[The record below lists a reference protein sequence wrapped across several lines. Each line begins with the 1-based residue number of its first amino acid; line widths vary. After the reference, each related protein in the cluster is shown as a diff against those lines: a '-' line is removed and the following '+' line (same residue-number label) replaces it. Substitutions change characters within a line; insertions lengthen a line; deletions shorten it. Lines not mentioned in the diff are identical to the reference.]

1 MPGRGAS
8 PDGSS
13 GETGILLPSPDIR
26 RDAYVRLAELLE
38 RHIEEIRDLRV
49 APAPSYEQLEAS
61 LRPFDFAEPV
71 PLDELLE
78 SCAALLRD
86 GLVHTSHPRYFG
98 LFNPTPAFA
107 GVLADTLVAAFNPQL
122 AVTSH
127 APAAV
132 AIERHVLAFL
142 AAGLGLEGAT
152 GSFTSGGAE
161 ANLTGVLLA
170 LERHFPE
177 TAADGLASL
186 RARPA
191 MYVSTEA
198 HHSFV
203 KAARIAGLG
212 HSAVRAIPA
221 RADLRLD
228 VDAVRS
234 RIEGD
239 RAAGERPFLVVATA
253 GSTAA
258 GVVDP
263 LSELAELC
271 SELEVDLH
279 VDAAWA
285 GAIGLSA
292 RLRPLLAGIERADS
306 VTVDAHKWLSA
317 PMGAGVFLTRHA
329 QDLTS
334 TFRVA
339 AAYMPSA
346 EASDPYLASAQWS
359 RRLIGLKVFMSLAA
373 AGREGFAEQI
383 EHDCRLGDRLRERLR
398 DDGWRIVNETPL
410 PVVCFVPDDDEGG
423 AVDRLASIARHVE
436 GSGAAWISV
445 AQLGDHHA
453 LRACITSH
461 RSTEADLEVLCEALA
476 AARSAA

>member
-1 MPGRGAS
+1 
-8 PDGSS
+8 
-13 GETGILLPSPDIR
+13 
-26 RDAYVRLAELLE
+26 V
-38 RHIEEIRDLRV
+38 EIRALRV
-49 APAPSYEQLEAS
+49 AP
-61 LRPFDFAEPV
+61 
-71 PLDELLE
+71 
-78 SCAALLRD
+78 
-86 GLVHTSHPRYFG
+86 
-98 LFNPTPAFA
+98 
-107 GVLADTLVAAFNPQL
+107 VAAFNPQL

-132 AIERHVLAFL
+132 AIERHVLSFL
-142 AAGLGLEGAT
+142 AGNLGLEGAT
-152 GSFTSGGAE
+152 GTFTSGGAE

-177 TAADGLASL
+177 TAEAGLASL
-186 RARPA
+186 GARPTL
-191 MYVSTEA
+191 YVSTEA

-221 RADLRLD
+221 ATDLRLD
-228 VDAVRS
+228 VAALRS
-234 RIEGD
+234 RIERD
-239 RAAGERPFLVVATA
+239 RAAGELPFLIVATA

-258 GVVDP
+258 GVIDP
-263 LSELAELC
+263 LPDVAQLC
-271 SELEVDLH
+271 GELELDLH

-285 GAIGLSA
+285 GAIGASA

-329 QDLTS
+329 HDLTS

-359 RRLIGLKVFMSLAA
+359 RRLTGLKVFMSLAA
-373 AGREGFAEQI
+373 AGRDGYAAQLEY
-383 EHDCRLGDRLRERLR
+383 DCRLGDRLRERLR
-398 DDGWRIVNETPL
+398 NDGWRIVNETPL
-410 PVVCFVPDDDEGG
+410 PVVCFVPEDGDE
-423 AVDRLASIARHVE
+423 VDRLVSIARDVE
-436 GSGAAWISV
+436 ASGTAWISV
-445 AQLGDHHA
+445 AELGDRHA

-461 RSTEADLEVLCEALA
+461 RSMEADLEVLCEALA
-476 AARSAA
+476 AAR

>member
-1 MPGRGAS
+1 MPGRAARPRG
-8 PDGSS
+8 PT
-13 GETGILLPSPDIR
+13 GETGILLPAPELR
-26 RDAYVRLAELLE
+26 RNAYARLAELLE
-38 RHIEEIRDLRV
+38 RHIEEIRALRV
-49 APAPSYEQLEAS
+49 APASSYEQLEES
-61 LRPFDFAEPV
+61 LRRFDFAEPV
-71 PLDELLE
+71 PVEELLE
-78 SCAALLRD
+78 SCAALLRE
-86 GLVHTSHPRYFG
+86 GIVHTSHPRYFG

-107 GVLADTLVAAFNPQL
+107 AVLADALVAAFNPQL

-132 AIERHVLAFL
+132 AIERHVLSFL
-142 AAGLGLEGAT
+142 ADSLGLEGAT
-152 GSFTSGGAE
+152 GTFTSGGAE

-177 TAADGLASL
+177 TAEAGLASL
-186 RARPA
+186 GAHPTL
-191 MYVSTEA
+191 YVSTEA

-221 RADLRLD
+221 ATDLRLD
-228 VDAVRS
+228 VAALRS
-234 RIEGD
+234 RIERD
-239 RAAGERPFLVVATA
+239 RAAGELPFLIVATA

-258 GVVDP
+258 GIIDP
-263 LSELAELC
+263 LPEVAQLC

-285 GAIGLSA
+285 GAIGLSV
-292 RLRPLLAGIERADS
+292 RLRPLIAGIERADS

-329 QDLTS
+329 HDLTS

-359 RRLIGLKVFMSLAA
+359 RRLTGLKVFMSLAA
-373 AGREGFAEQI
+373 AGRDGYAAQL

-398 DDGWRIVNETPL
+398 NDGWRIVNETPL
-410 PVVCFVPDDDEGG
+410 PVVCFVPEDGDE
-423 AVDRLASIARHVE
+423 VDRLVSIARDVE
-436 GSGAAWISV
+436 ASGAAWISV
-445 AQLGDHHA
+445 AELGDRHA

-476 AARSAA
+476 AAR

>member
-1 MPGRGAS
+1 MPGRAARPAES
-8 PDGSS
+8 P
-13 GETGILLPSPDIR
+13 GETGILLPSAEIR
-26 RDAYVRLAELLE
+26 KDAYVRLAELVE
-38 RHIEEIRDLRV
+38 RHVEEIRALRV
-49 APAPSYEQLEAS
+49 APALSYEELEER
-61 LRPFDFAEPV
+61 LRHFDFTEPV
-71 PLDELLE
+71 ALDELLE
-78 SCAALLRD
+78 SSAALLRE
-86 GLVHTSHPRYFG
+86 GIVHTSHPRYFG

-107 GVLADTLVAAFNPQL
+107 GVLADALVAAFNPQL

-132 AIERHVLAFL
+132 AIERHVLSFL
-142 AAGLGLEGAT
+142 AGSLGLDGAT
-152 GSFTSGGAE
+152 GTFTSGGAE

-170 LERHFPE
+170 LDRHFPE
-177 TAADGLASL
+177 TAEEGLAAL
-186 RARPA
+186 GGRPA

-221 RADLRLD
+221 AADLRLD
-228 VDAVRS
+228 VAALRS
-234 RIEGD
+234 QIEHD
-239 RAAGERPFLVVATA
+239 RAAGELPFLVVATA

-258 GVVDP
+258 GVIDP
-263 LSELAELC
+263 LPEMAELC
-271 SELEVDLH
+271 RELELDLH

-334 TFRVA
+334 TFRVS

-359 RRLIGLKVFMSLAA
+359 RRLTGLKVFMSLAA
-373 AGREGFAEQI
+373 AGREGYAAQI
-383 EHDCRLGDRLRERLR
+383 EHDCNLGDRLRERLR
-398 DDGWRIVNETPL
+398 DDGWLIVNETPL
-410 PVVCFVPDDDEGG
+410 PVVCFVPEDGDE
-423 AVDRLASIARHVE
+423 VDRLASIARDVE
-436 GSGAAWISV
+436 ASGAAWISV
-445 AQLGDHHA
+445 AELGGRHA

-461 RSTEADLEVLCEALA
+461 RSTDADLDVLCGALA
-476 AARSAA
+476 AARAQA